1 MPSTKM
7 VVGALATCVSLNQSK
22 KILMNGSKMSKAK
35 DYNICI
41 QIPLIGADDT
51 EMELLL
57 IVPPS
62 CSSPDARAK
71 PCAAGYL
78 LGLGL
83 AYLLNI

>member
-51 EMELLL
+51 EMELLFL
-57 IVPPS
+57 VPP
-62 CSSPDARAK
+62 PPALHLK
-71 PCAAGYL
+71 
-78 LGLGL
+78 LGLKHML
-83 AYLLNI
+83 QDIF